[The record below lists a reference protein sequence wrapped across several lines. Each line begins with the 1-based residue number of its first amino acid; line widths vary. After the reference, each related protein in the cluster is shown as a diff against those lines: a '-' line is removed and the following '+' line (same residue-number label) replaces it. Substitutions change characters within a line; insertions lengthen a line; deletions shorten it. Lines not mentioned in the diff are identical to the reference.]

1 MELDTHTQRETH
13 KKLFRNSLISV
24 FLNDFEG
31 EFRSRIELKMFF
43 VTSQNVAVVN
53 YFYYFM
59 SCVLKTLIGLQK

>member
-31 EFRSRIELKMFF
+31 EFRSRIELNVFCH
-43 VTSQNVAVVN
+43 VTERSCSQLFLL
-53 YFYYFM
+53 FY
-59 SCVLKTLIGLQK
+59 V